1 MIFGIGVDI
10 VKNLRIARAL
20 DRWGKR
26 FLERVLSPQEIALLI
41 KRTDPVPLLAV
52 RFAAK
57 EAFTKALKTG
67 LKEGIRLRD
76 IEMLGKETGEP
87 YLVLRGEAKKRVRE
101 LGITNIHVSVSHERE
116 YSVGVVILEK

>member
-1 MIFGIGVDI
+1 
-10 VKNLRIARAL
+10 
-20 DRWGKR
+20 
-26 FLERVLSPQEIALLI
+26 
-41 KRTDPVPLLAV
+41 LLAV

-76 IEMLGKETGEP
+76 IEMLHRETGEP
-87 YLVLRGEAKKRVRE
+87 YLVLRGEAEKRVRE
-101 LGITNIHVSVSHERE
+101 LGIRNIHVSVSHERE